1 MTPNDSSSDPVISRA
16 ALERVLARATE
27 LQVSSADS
35 PDGISEARLVEI
47 GREVG
52 IPAEHLRL
60 ALAEERT
67 RLPDAEEERGPVL
80 NALGSVI
87 VSAQRSVP
95 GTPPD
100 ILTSID
106 GWMKREEGLDANR
119 RSASRLSWS
128 PRNGALSFIYNA
140 VGRNGRKLELIRAD
154 EVSAT
159 VTAVDA
165 ARSVV
170 RFDADLTRLRR
181 TQRNMMIGLGVALNA
196 AVFVTV
202 ATPLLILAATTT
214 AGGALGAIV
223 AGIGALQVAAGYGIW
238 RAIKGQYRKAVLNT
252 QRKLEQLLDD
262 LEHGGMVAR
271 PSLIG
276 QLRDAVLEATTPLR
290 GIAPPPRD
298 V

>member
-1 MTPNDSSSDPVISRA
+1 MTPNDSPSDPVISRA

-27 LQVSSADS
+27 LQASAPEL
-35 PDGISEARLVEI
+35 PDGISEERLVEI

-60 ALAEERT
+60 ALAEERS
-67 RLPDAEEERGPVL
+67 RLPELEVENGPVL
-80 NALGSVI
+80 NGLGAVI
-87 VSAQRSVP
+87 VSAQRSVS
-95 GTPPD
+95 GTPSD
-100 ILTSID
+100 LLANID
-106 GWMKREEGLDANR
+106 AWMKREEGLDPNR

-128 PRNGALSFIYNA
+128 PRNGALSVIYNA
-140 VGRNGRKLELIRAD
+140 VGRSGRKLELIRAD

-181 TQRNMMIGLGVALNA
+181 TQRNMMVGLGIGLNAVVFGVI
-196 AVFVTV
+196 AV
-202 ATPLLILAATTT
+202 PLLILASTT
-214 AGGALGAIV
+214 AATGLFAALLAAIGV
-223 AGIGALQVAAGYGIW
+223 AQVGAGYGIW
-238 RAIKGQYRKAVLNT
+238 RALKGQYKRAVG
-252 QRKLEQLLDD
+252 RMRVKLEQLLDD

-276 QLRDAVLEATTPLR
+276 QLRDAMLDAGAPLR
-290 GIAPPPRD
+290 GLMPPRD

>member
-1 MTPNDSSSDPVISRA
+1 MTPKDSSSDPVISRA

-27 LQVSSADS
+27 LQTASPES
-35 PDGISEARLVEI
+35 PDGISEERLVEI
-47 GREVG
+47 GLEVG

-67 RLPDAEEERGPVL
+67 RLPDALVERGPVL
-80 NALGSVI
+80 NALGSAV
-87 VSAQRSVP
+87 VSAQRSITGAP
-95 GTPPD
+95 DD
-100 ILTSID
+100 ILTNID
-106 GWMKREEGLDANR
+106 GWMKREEGLDPNR

-140 VGRNGRKLELIRAD
+140 VGRNGRKLELVRAD
-154 EVSAT
+154 EVSVT

-181 TQRNMMIGLGVALNA
+181 TQRNMMVGLGIGLNAVVFGVI
-196 AVFVTV
+196 AV
-202 ATPLLILAATTT
+202 PLLILASTT
-214 AGGALGAIV
+214 AATGALV
-223 AGIGALQVAAGYGIW
+223 AVLAAVGVAQIGAGYGIW
-238 RAIKGQYRKAVLNT
+238 RSLKGQYRRTVAKMQV
-252 QRKLEQLLDD
+252 KLEQLLDD

-276 QLRDAVLEATTPLR
+276 QLRDAMIDAGGPLR
-290 GIAPPPRD
+290 GLLPPKD